1 MIVIITFIGAKEL
14 YKGVGG
20 VKKILVVALVLA
32 VWLSAAPFA
41 ATVSA
46 EGQRLTG
53 EQLNQIKDEILNT
66 LRDEPTGG
74 QIITRSELDAM
85 LAKYARGISGGGM
98 LYTKMANGDFEKRN
112 NKWELGKEVTRM
124 ENWVQMTGSS
134 YPSIRMEILTLAGG
148 NRPVGTIDVT
158 LIKHDENFTY
168 MYTWVKWEKE
178 GTLIKIPKQ
187 FFKGL
192 PDPTQHKVPEDK
204 APDGKAILFDDQTV
218 NEQLC
223 KVYSRTGANPK
234 LGEPQ
239 SSYNWFSTDKGF
251 DMINASYQKES
262 NKVKQ
267 KTMIT
272 FERLSSGLDA
282 SLFTPPADVNFKEG
296 GPDSPRGSGDPTK
309 TEGGNKP
316 KMKFNPFG
324 F

>member
-1 MIVIITFIGAKEL
+1 M
-14 YKGVGG
+14 
-20 VKKILVVALVLA
+20 KKILVVALILA

-41 ATVSA
+41 ATASA

-53 EQLNQIKDEILNT
+53 EQLTQIKDEILNT

-112 NKWELGKEVTRM
+112 NKWDLGKEVTRM

-148 NRPVGTIDVT
+148 NRPVGNIDVT
-158 LIKHDENFTY
+158 LIKHDDNFTY

-204 APDGKAILFDDQTV
+204 TPDGKAILFDDQTV

-239 SSYNWFSTDKGF
+239 SSYHWFSTDKGF

-262 NKVKQ
+262 NKLKQ

-272 FERLSSGLDA
+272 FERLSSDLDS
-282 SLFTPPADVNFKEG
+282 SLFTPPSDVNFKEG
-296 GPDSPRGSGDPTK
+296 GPSIDSDRPDK
-309 TEGGNKP
+309 NNKP

>member
-1 MIVIITFIGAKEL
+1 M
-14 YKGVGG
+14 
-20 VKKILVVALVLA
+20 KKILVVALVLA

-98 LYTKMANGDFEKRN
+98 MYTKMANGDFEKRN

>member
-1 MIVIITFIGAKEL
+1 M
-14 YKGVGG
+14 
-20 VKKILVVALVLA
+20 KKILVVALVLA

-192 PDPTQHKVPEDK
+192 PDPNQHKVNDDKTPE
-204 APDGKAILFDDQTV
+204 GKAILFDDQTV

>member
-1 MIVIITFIGAKEL
+1 M
-14 YKGVGG
+14 
-20 VKKILVVALVLA
+20 
-32 VWLSAAPFA
+32 
-41 ATVSA
+41 
-46 EGQRLTG
+46 
-53 EQLNQIKDEILNT
+53 
-66 LRDEPTGG
+66 
-74 QIITRSELDAM
+74 
-85 LAKYARGISGGGM
+85 
-98 LYTKMANGDFEKRN
+98 
-112 NKWELGKEVTRM
+112 
-124 ENWVQMTGSS
+124 
-134 YPSIRMEILTLAGG
+134 
-148 NRPVGTIDVT
+148 
-158 LIKHDENFTY
+158 
-168 MYTWVKWEKE
+168 
-178 GTLIKIPKQ
+178 IKIPKQ

-192 PDPTQHKVPEDK
+192 PDPTENKVPEDK
-204 APDGKAILFDDQTV
+204 TPDGKAILFDDQTV

>member
-1 MIVIITFIGAKEL
+1 MIITFIGAKKL

-282 SLFTPPADVNFKEG
+282 SLFNPPADVNFKEG

>member
-1 MIVIITFIGAKEL
+1 M
-14 YKGVGG
+14 
-20 VKKILVVALVLA
+20 KKILVVALVLA

-204 APDGKAILFDDQTV
+204 TPDGKAILFDDQTV

-223 KVYSRTGANPK
+223 KVYSRTGPNPR
-234 LGEPQ
+234 LGMPQ
-239 SSYNWFSTDKGF
+239 SNYHWFSTDKGF
-251 DMINASYQKES
+251 DMIDTSYQREG

-267 KTMIT
+267 KAMIT
-272 FERLSSGLDA
+272 FERTGSGLDA
-282 SLFTPPADVNFKEG
+282 GLFDPPSDVNFKEDG
-296 GPDSPRGSGDPTK
+296 AESPRGSGN
-309 TEGGNKP
+309 EGGK
-316 KMKFNPFG
+316 KQRRRIGPFG

>member
-1 MIVIITFIGAKEL
+1 M
-14 YKGVGG
+14 
-20 VKKILVVALVLA
+20 KKILVVALILA

>member
-1 MIVIITFIGAKEL
+1 M
-14 YKGVGG
+14 
-20 VKKILVVALVLA
+20 KKILVVALVLA

-148 NRPVGTIDVT
+148 NRPVGNIDVT
-158 LIKHDENFTY
+158 LIKHDDNFTY

-204 APDGKAILFDDQTV
+204 TPDGKAILFDDQTV

-239 SSYNWFSTDKGF
+239 SSYHWFSTDKGF

-324 F
+324 L

>member
-1 MIVIITFIGAKEL
+1 M
-14 YKGVGG
+14 
-20 VKKILVVALVLA
+20 KKILVVALVLA

-204 APDGKAILFDDQTV
+204 TPDGKAILFDDQTV

-262 NKVKQ
+262 SKVKQ

>member
-1 MIVIITFIGAKEL
+1 M
-14 YKGVGG
+14 
-20 VKKILVVALVLA
+20 KKILVVALVLA

>member
-1 MIVIITFIGAKEL
+1 MKR
-14 YKGVGG
+14 
-20 VKKILVVALVLA
+20 ILMVALVLA
-32 VWLSAAPFA
+32 LMISAVPFA
-41 ATVSA
+41 ATASA
-46 EGQRLTG
+46 EGQKLSV
-53 EQLNQIKDEILNT
+53 EQLNQITMEILNT

-74 QIITRSELDAM
+74 QIINRSELDAM
-85 LAKYARGISGGGM
+85 LAKHARGISGGGM

>member
-1 MIVIITFIGAKEL
+1 M
-14 YKGVGG
+14 
-20 VKKILVVALVLA
+20 KKILVVALVLA

-187 FFKGL
+187 FYKGL
-192 PDPTQHKVPEDK
+192 PDPTQHKVPEDRT
-204 APDGKAILFDDQTV
+204 PDGKAILFDDQTV